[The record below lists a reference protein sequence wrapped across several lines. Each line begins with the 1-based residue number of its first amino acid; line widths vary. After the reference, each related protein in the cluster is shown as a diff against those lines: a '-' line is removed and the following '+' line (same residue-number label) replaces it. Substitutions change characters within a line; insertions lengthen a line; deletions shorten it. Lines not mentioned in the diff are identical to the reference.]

1 MSLSSGDSPS
11 TLAVP
16 PGEGQGE
23 KVNVGRRWAPAA
35 AGIRTP
41 SKQGGG
47 ADGVRNGHR
56 YVLLFHVQ

>member
-23 KVNVGRRWAPAA
+23 KVNVGRRWAPEA

-41 SKQGGG
+41 SKQG
-47 ADGVRNGHR
+47 VERTE
-56 YVLLFHVQ
+56 